1 MKNYTNQWHYVLR
14 FVILPALMPALFA
27 SVRVS
32 IGIAL
37 ASLFFAENYNT
48 TYGVGYLI
56 LSAWS
61 KMDYPQMLSGILLI
75 ALMGYLLFA
84 SIDWLE
90 KVVCR
95 YRQS

>member
-1 MKNYTNQWHYVLR
+1 MAPCLALR
-14 FVILPALMPALFA
+14 YFA
-27 SVRVS
+27 SAHASAFCQCAGQYRDRV
-32 IGIAL
+32 GF
-37 ASLFFAENYNT
+37 LFFAENYNT

>member
-1 MKNYTNQWHYVLR
+1 
-14 FVILPALMPALFA
+14 
-27 SVRVS
+27 
-32 IGIAL
+32 
-37 ASLFFAENYNT
+37 
-48 TYGVGYLI
+48 
-56 LSAWS
+56 
-61 KMDYPQMLSGILLI
+61 MDYPQMLSGILLI

>member
-1 MKNYTNQWHYVLR
+1 MSCASLFCPRSCPH
-14 FVILPALMPALFA
+14 FFA

-37 ASLFFAENYNT
+37 ASLFFVENYNT

-75 ALMGYLLFA
+75 ALMGYLFFA